1 MVRQRQPTH
10 RFKTSHA
17 EEAHH
22 LAAKLVGATDAP
34 FDPRHMLFRRLLA
47 TTSAGAA
54 AAITAS
60 AALAQPKITLYEYGT
75 TRSTR
80 CRWTLKEAG
89 LAFDALDT
97 RPHKPEVLALNPI
110 GKLPVAVIDGGVL
123 TESAAISTHLADV
136 AASTEGCRTLIAPS
150 RTIERAQHDQWV
162 SFALTELDA
171 WRWHS
176 FIMERVTKE
185 PTPDAVKNLNDR
197 MWTRSVRTVVEPH
210 VAKHDY
216 LVGDAFSCADIV
228 VGWSLNWGRRDGLL
242 DDDEALPATRA
253 YLARLLAREHCAL
266 NKE

>member
-123 TESAAISTHLADV
+123 TESAAISTHSRTSRPAPR
-136 AASTEGCRTLIAPS
+136 AAARSLRPRARSSAPS
-150 RTIERAQHDQWV
+150 TISGSRSRSPSSTRGGGTASSWSESPR
-162 SFALTELDA
+162 S
-171 WRWHS
+171 R
-176 FIMERVTKE
+176 R
-185 PTPDAVKNLNDR
+185 P
-197 MWTRSVRTVVEPH
+197 TRSKT
-210 VAKHDY
+210 
-216 LVGDAFSCADIV
+216 
-228 VGWSLNWGRRDGLL
+228 
-242 DDDEALPATRA
+242 
-253 YLARLLAREHCAL
+253 
-266 NKE
+266 